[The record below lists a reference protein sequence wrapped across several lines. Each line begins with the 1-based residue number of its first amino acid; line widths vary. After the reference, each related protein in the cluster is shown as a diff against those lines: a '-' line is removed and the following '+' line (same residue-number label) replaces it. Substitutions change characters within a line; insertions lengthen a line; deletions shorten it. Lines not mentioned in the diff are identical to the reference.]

1 MNLSGINNTE
11 YTLKRPIDI
20 ILSSAGIIAS
30 SPLWTIIAI
39 AIWLE
44 DKGPVFYSQ
53 ERVGIDGKKF
63 KALKFR
69 TMIPDS
75 DEKFGPM
82 QAVENDPRVTK
93 VGKILRNSAMDE
105 LPQLL
110 SILKG
115 DMSFVGP
122 RALLP
127 RELETGNNNNS
138 TEEDI
143 NNIPGYKER
152 HVVRPGLTGIAQV
165 YAPRDIT
172 RKNKFRYDMV
182 YIKNRS
188 LMLDIKL
195 IILSFWITFKR
206 KWESRNKKF

>member
-1 MNLSGINNTE
+1 MNIGSIDRDYL
-11 YTLKRPIDI
+11 LKRPIDI

-30 SPLWTIIAI
+30 SPLWALIAI

-44 DKGPVFYSQ
+44 DRGPVFYSQ
-53 ERVGIDGKKF
+53 ERVGIDGKNF

-127 RELETGNNNNS
+127 RELETGNNGNS
-138 TEEDI
+138 AEADI

-152 HVVRPGLTGIAQV
+152 HLVRPGLTGIAQV

-182 YIKNRS
+182 YIRNRS

-195 IILSFWITFKR
+195 IFLSFWITFRR
-206 KWESRNKKF
+206 KWESRDKKF

>member
-1 MNLSGINNTE
+1 M
-11 YTLKRPIDI
+11 
-20 ILSSAGIIAS
+20 S
-30 SPLWTIIAI
+30 SPLWAIIAI
-39 AIWLE
+39 AIWFE

-53 ERVGIDGKKF
+53 ERVGIDGKNF

-127 RELETGNNNNS
+127 RELETGNNSNS
-138 TEEDI
+138 TEADI

-152 HVVRPGLTGIAQV
+152 HLVRPGLTGIAQV

-182 YIKNRS
+182 YIRNRS

-195 IILSFWITFKR
+195 IFLSFWITFRR
-206 KWESRNKKF
+206 KWESRDKKF

>member
-1 MNLSGINNTE
+1 LTINKKE
-11 YTLKRPIDI
+11 YLLKRPIDI

-127 RELETGNNNNS
+127 KELETSNNNNS
-138 TEEDI
+138 AEEDI

-195 IILSFWITFKR
+195 IFLSFWITFRR
-206 KWESRNKKF
+206 KWESRDKKF

>member
-1 MNLSGINNTE
+1 
-11 YTLKRPIDI
+11 
-20 ILSSAGIIAS
+20 
-30 SPLWTIIAI
+30 
-39 AIWLE
+39 
-44 DKGPVFYSQ
+44 
-53 ERVGIDGKKF
+53 
-63 KALKFR
+63 
-69 TMIPDS
+69 MIPDS
-75 DEKFGPM
+75 DEKFGPI

-127 RELETGNNNNS
+127 RELETGNNGNS
-138 TEEDI
+138 TEADI

-152 HVVRPGLTGIAQV
+152 HLVRPGLTGIAQV

-182 YIKNRS
+182 YIRNRS

-195 IILSFWITFKR
+195 ILLSFWITFRR
-206 KWESRNKKF
+206 KWESRDKKF

>member
-1 MNLSGINNTE
+1 MVSKNPE
-11 YTLKRPIDI
+11 YILKRPIDI
-20 ILSSAGIIAS
+20 ILSSAGIIVS
-30 SPLWTIIAI
+30 SPLWAIIAI
-39 AIWLE
+39 VIWLE

-127 RELETGNNNNS
+127 RELETGSNNNS
-138 TEEDI
+138 TEAYI

-152 HVVRPGLTGIAQV
+152 HLVRPGLTGIAQV

-182 YIKNRS
+182 YIRNRS

-195 IILSFWITFKR
+195 IFLSFWITFRR
-206 KWESRNKKF
+206 KWESRDKKF